1 MAKAKKGDDAKDQA
15 DGGAAKDPA
24 RRLRKLIKGA
34 RVVTLTTAAGDGRLR
49 SRPMLPGG
57 FEGGALWFLTRVP
70 SAKTA
75 EIGNNQ
81 KVNVS
86 YSARKDDR
94 YVSVSGAASVV
105 RDAARVKDLWDRDHK
120 AWFSG
125 GKDDPELAVLRV
137 SVEHVEY
144 WDAKAARMVPLAG
157 PFEGTA
163 KPAAAAPPPPKGP
176 APASPGALG

>member
-1 MAKAKKGDDAKDQA
+1 MAKAKKDDTRDPAKEA
-15 DGGAAKDPA
+15 AAKDPA
-24 RRLRKLIKGA
+24 RKLRKLIKGA

-57 FEGGALWFLTRVP
+57 FEDGALWFLTRVP

-75 EIGNNQ
+75 EIGDNQ

-137 SVEHVEY
+137 NVEHVEF
-144 WDAKAARMVPLAG
+144 WDARAGRMVPLAG
-157 PFEGTA
+157 PFEAPA

-176 APASPGALG
+176 APVNPGALG